1 MKQRTGVIG
10 PLCTLLV
17 VLAAAGCIGIGEHEL
32 RATFEPGIRATASHE
47 VAPTLTAAAES
58 RVTLET
64 FHERYV
70 IALGEREGWAL
81 GQTDDPS
88 QGCARF
94 TLYPLENSQV
104 ALKTCLGRYVIAPR
118 ADQDRTDWRL
128 SQAPELDECGQF
140 VLHNVGHDE
149 FALETCAGLFLTAG
163 DGGWPDELA
172 WAIVAETDAIG
183 GWERFRLDRPYAPLS
198 STITRFDSCGE
209 PAKRARGIQPL
220 DSPDAGNTLHLAYPQ
235 ESGHGCVARI
245 EYDIVEWSALWID
258 LLHADLRPYRQ
269 LSFDIRADAP
279 LPGQIKIELKR
290 ASGAESS
297 ILYVSGITADWQTRR
312 VKLRDFAPT
321 GYMLPLSTLVE
332 MEELLFTVA
341 AERSGKTGTVYLD
354 NIALE

>member
-10 PLCTLLV
+10 FLCSLLA

-32 RATFEPGIRATASHE
+32 RATFEPSIRATASHE

-58 RVTLET
+58 RITLET

-140 VLHNVGHDE
+140 VLHKNRSSYK
-149 FALETCAGLFLTAG
+149 G
-163 DGGWPDELA
+163 DYRE
-172 WAIVAETDAIG
+172 
-183 GWERFRLDRPYAPLS
+183 ERFHKHR
-198 STITRFDSCGE
+198 TI
-209 PAKRARGIQPL
+209 P
-220 DSPDAGNTLHLAYPQ
+220 N
-235 ESGHGCVARI
+235 
-245 EYDIVEWSALWID
+245 
-258 LLHADLRPYRQ
+258 
-269 LSFDIRADAP
+269 
-279 LPGQIKIELKR
+279 
-290 ASGAESS
+290 
-297 ILYVSGITADWQTRR
+297 
-312 VKLRDFAPT
+312 KLRVLFI
-321 GYMLPLSTLVE
+321 VQ
-332 MEELLFTVA
+332 LLCGCT
-341 AERSGKTGTVYLD
+341 
-354 NIALE
+354 